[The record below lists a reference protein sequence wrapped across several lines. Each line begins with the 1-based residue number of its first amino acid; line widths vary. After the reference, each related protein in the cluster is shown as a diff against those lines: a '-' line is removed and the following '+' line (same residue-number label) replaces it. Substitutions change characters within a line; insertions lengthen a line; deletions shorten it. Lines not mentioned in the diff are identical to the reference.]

1 MYDTAITLICN
12 PARPQ
17 LDNEL
22 SGGFSCFLD
31 MQDLGDV
38 RRSILADGIA
48 NDFICFGGAGDQA
61 LVSAIS
67 KFIGNRPI
75 DFAVQPVANRRK
87 KLLIAD
93 MDSTI
98 IQQECIDELAEFA
111 GKRAE
116 ISAIT
121 ERAMRGELD
130 FEAALK
136 ERVAMLKGLPESV
149 LAETFEKRITLTPGA
164 QTLVK
169 TMNARGAVTALV
181 SGGFTYF
188 TGRVAEN
195 TGFQINQANELFVA
209 DEKLTGAV
217 REPILGRAAKQ
228 EALERIA
235 RENTIGLADTLA
247 VGDGANDLSMLARSG
262 LGVAFHA
269 KPAVAQAAAVQIN
282 HSDLTALLY
291 LQGIA
296 KAEFVSE

>member
-1 MYDTAITLICN
+1 MFNTALTLICN
-12 PARPQ
+12 PAKPS
-17 LDNEL
+17 L
-22 SGGFSCFLD
+22 
-31 MQDLGDV
+31 
-38 RRSILADGIA
+38 
-48 NDFICFGGAGDQA
+48 DQA
-61 LVSAIS
+61 LLDETAAWLGQRTASSAKCVTLAPGIAA
-67 KFIGNRPI
+67 
-75 DFAVQPVANRRK
+75 DFQFDTDQDRQALQLSAVNAFRHRGVDMSVQKTTARRK

-116 ISAIT
+116 ISDIT

-136 ERVAMLKGLPESV
+136 ERVAMLKGLPESI

-164 QTLVK
+164 ETLVK
-169 TMNARGAVTALV
+169 TMNARGGATALV

-188 TGRVAEN
+188 TGRVAEK
-195 TGFQINQANELFVA
+195 TGFQLNQANELFV
-209 DEKLTGAV
+209 EGGKLTGEV

-235 RENTIGLADTLA
+235 RNTNIDLADTMA

-269 KPAVAQAAAVQIN
+269 KPAVAEAAAVQID
-282 HSDLTALLY
+282 HGDLTALLY
-291 LQGIA
+291 LQGIPQS
-296 KAEFVSE
+296 EFAT